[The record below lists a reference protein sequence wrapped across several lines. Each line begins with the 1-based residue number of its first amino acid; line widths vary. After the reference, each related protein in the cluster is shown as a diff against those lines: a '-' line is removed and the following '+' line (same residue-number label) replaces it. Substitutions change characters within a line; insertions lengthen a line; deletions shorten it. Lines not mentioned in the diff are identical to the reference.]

1 MRLWLAHHNEVPIR
15 EQLVTQVVLGILSDD
30 LPAGHRLPST
40 RELARR
46 FKVHP
51 NTVSA
56 AYKELERE
64 GWVEFRHG
72 SGIYVRANK
81 PAVPNS
87 PELAL
92 EQLIAGLFRS
102 AREMGT
108 PLAAVRARLK
118 KWL

>member
-1 MRLWLAHHNEVPIR
+1 MRLWLAHHNEVSIR

-30 LPAGHRLPST
+30 LHPGQRLPST

-56 AYKELERE
+56 AYRQLDKER
-64 GWVEFRHG
+64 WVNFKRG
-72 SGIYVRANK
+72 SGVYVRASK
-81 PAVPNS
+81 PDGS
-87 PELAL
+87 LSSERAL

-102 AREMGT
+102 ARELG
-108 PLAAVRARLK
+108 A
-118 KWL
+118 